1 MKSGRAGFTW
11 EVPADTEITGPI
23 ALRLFLEV
31 EQAEDV
37 YLFVGV
43 QELRARRVVPFEGS
57 YGYAF
62 DRVATGWLK
71 ASLRTADHDRSVP
84 WSPHHTYDEI
94 LPLKE
99 GEISSVDI
107 ALLPSAT
114 VFRKGEQLRLVAQ
127 GHWFSTR
134 NPLLG
139 PFPAAYE
146 RGPWGT
152 CVFHC
157 GGEHAARLRIPIIQ
171 SHTSG

>member
-1 MKSGRAGFTW
+1 MESGRAGFTW
-11 EVPADTEITGPI
+11 EVPADTEITGPM

-43 QELRARRVVPFEGS
+43 QKLRARRVVPFEGS

-62 DRVATGWLK
+62 DRGATGWLK

-99 GEISSVDI
+99 CEISSVDI

-127 GHWFSTR
+127 GGTGSRPEIPSSARSQPPTSEDRREPARSTT
-134 NPLLG
+134 G
-139 PFPAAYE
+139 VSMQ
-146 RGPWGT
+146 RG
-152 CVFHC
+152 
-157 GGEHAARLRIPIIQ
+157 
-171 SHTSG
+171 